1 MNQRLTASQAEKTK
15 KITMIGLMTAV
26 TCILGPLSLP
36 LPFSPVPI
44 TLTNFAVFLSIY
56 ILGMKYGTISLLIY
70 LALGTIGLPVFSSF
84 SGGLGKL
91 AGPTGGYLFGFIFL
105 ALIHGFFMLRF
116 HKKTFASIIGMTLG
130 MIACYLF
137 GTIWLALHMSLTFKA
152 ALMIGVIP
160 YLPGDAVKNRSR
172 SNHRTETIKR
182 NTKDTEMIIYFL
194 NSLFIIFR
202 ILL

>member
-91 AGPTGGYLFGFIFL
+91 SGPTGGYLFGFIFL
-105 ALIHGFFMLRF
+105 ALIPVSYTHLTLPTILR
-116 HKKTFASIIGMTLG
+116 
-130 MIACYLF
+130 
-137 GTIWLALHMSLTFKA
+137 
-152 ALMIGVIP
+152 V
-160 YLPGDAVKNRSR
+160 
-172 SNHRTETIKR
+172 
-182 NTKDTEMIIYFL
+182 
-194 NSLFIIFR
+194 
-202 ILL
+202 

>member
-152 ALMIGVIP
+152 ALMRSHP
-160 YLPGDAVKNRSR
+160 LSSRRCCQDRSR

>member
-70 LALGTIGLPVFSSF
+70 LALGTTDFLSF
-84 SGGLGKL
+84 RRSAAVLG
-91 AGPTGGYLFGFIFL
+91 
-105 ALIHGFFMLRF
+105 
-116 HKKTFASIIGMTLG
+116 S
-130 MIACYLF
+130 
-137 GTIWLALHMSLTFKA
+137 
-152 ALMIGVIP
+152 
-160 YLPGDAVKNRSR
+160 
-172 SNHRTETIKR
+172 
-182 NTKDTEMIIYFL
+182 
-194 NSLFIIFR
+194 
-202 ILL
+202 

>member
-105 ALIHGFFMLRF
+105 ALIQGFFMLRF

-160 YLPGDAVKNRSR
+160 YLPGDAVK
-172 SNHRTETIKR
+172 IALAA
-182 NTKDTEMIIYFL
+182 IIGPKL
-194 NSLFIIFR
+194 SSAIQKTQK
-202 ILL
+202 

>member
-15 KITMIGLMTAV
+15 KLTMIGLMTAV

-44 TLTNFAVFLSIY
+44 TLTTWNAIRSVY

-91 AGPTGGYLFGFIFL
+91 AGPTGGYLCGFIFL

-160 YLPGDAVKNRSR
+160 YLPGDAVK
-172 SNHRTETIKR
+172 IALAA
-182 NTKDTEMIIYFL
+182 IIGPKL
-194 NSLFIIFR
+194 SSAIQKTQK
-202 ILL
+202 

>member
-1 MNQRLTASQAEKTK
+1 
-15 KITMIGLMTAV
+15 
-26 TCILGPLSLP
+26 
-36 LPFSPVPI
+36 
-44 TLTNFAVFLSIY
+44 
-56 ILGMKYGTISLLIY
+56 
-70 LALGTIGLPVFSSF
+70 
-84 SGGLGKL
+84 
-91 AGPTGGYLFGFIFL
+91 
-105 ALIHGFFMLRF
+105 MLRF

-160 YLPGDAVKNRSR
+160 YLPGDAVKIALAAIIG
-172 SNHRTETIKR
+172 TETIKR

>member
-70 LALGTIGLPVFSSF
+70 LV
-84 SGGLGKL
+84 
-91 AGPTGGYLFGFIFL
+91 
-105 ALIHGFFMLRF
+105 RF
-116 HKKTFASIIGMTLG
+116 H
-130 MIACYLF
+130 
-137 GTIWLALHMSLTFKA
+137 
-152 ALMIGVIP
+152 
-160 YLPGDAVKNRSR
+160 LPCT
-172 SNHRTETIKR
+172 HPW
-182 NTKDTEMIIYFL
+182 
-194 NSLFIIFR
+194 IFYAE
-202 ILL
+202 IS

>member
-116 HKKTFASIIGMTLG
+116 HKKTVCFNHRHDSRHDCLLSIRNDM
-130 MIACYLF
+130 ACTTYE
-137 GTIWLALHMSLTFKA
+137 
-152 ALMIGVIP
+152 P
-160 YLPGDAVKNRSR
+160 YFQSCPYDRSHPLSSRRCCQDRSR

-182 NTKDTEMIIYFL
+182 NQKAQK
-194 NSLFIIFR
+194 
-202 ILL
+202 

>member
-1 MNQRLTASQAEKTK
+1 
-15 KITMIGLMTAV
+15 MTAV

-84 SGGLGKL
+84 SGGSWEASRTDRGDICSVSSSL
-91 AGPTGGYLFGFIFL
+91 
-105 ALIHGFFMLRF
+105 HSSMDFFMLRF
-116 HKKTFASIIGMTLG
+116 HKKNVCFNHRHDSRHDCLLSIRNDM
-130 MIACYLF
+130 ACTTYE
-137 GTIWLALHMSLTFKA
+137 
-152 ALMIGVIP
+152 P
-160 YLPGDAVKNRSR
+160 YFQSCPYDRSHPLSSRRCCQDRSR

>member
-44 TLTNFAVFLSIY
+44 TLTNFAVFL
-56 ILGMKYGTISLLIY
+56 Y

-160 YLPGDAVKNRSR
+160 YLPGDAVK
-172 SNHRTETIKR
+172 IALAA
-182 NTKDTEMIIYFL
+182 IIGPKL
-194 NSLFIIFR
+194 SSAIQKTQK
-202 ILL
+202 

>member
-137 GTIWLALHMSLTFKA
+137 GTIWLALHMSLTFKC
-152 ALMIGVIP
+152 P
-160 YLPGDAVKNRSR
+160 YDMSSLIFPEMLSR
-172 SNHRTETIKR
+172 SLSQQSSDRNYQAQYKRHR
-182 NTKDTEMIIYFL
+182 NDY
-194 NSLFIIFR
+194 
-202 ILL
+202 ILS

>member
-70 LALGTIGLPVFSSF
+70 LALG
-84 SGGLGKL
+84 
-91 AGPTGGYLFGFIFL
+91 GYLFGFIFL

-160 YLPGDAVKNRSR
+160 YLPGDAVK
-172 SNHRTETIKR
+172 IALAA
-182 NTKDTEMIIYFL
+182 IIGPKL
-194 NSLFIIFR
+194 SSAIQKTQK
-202 ILL
+202 

>member
-160 YLPGDAVKNRSR
+160 YLPGDAVK
-172 SNHRTETIKR
+172 IALAA
-182 NTKDTEMIIYFL
+182 IIGPKL
-194 NSLFIIFR
+194 SSAIQKTQKLSLIHI
-202 ILL
+202 

>member
-56 ILGMKYGTISLLIY
+56 IIGMKYGTISLLIY
-70 LALGTIGLPVFSSF
+70 
-84 SGGLGKL
+84 LGKL

-160 YLPGDAVKNRSR
+160 YLPGDAVK
-172 SNHRTETIKR
+172 IALAA
-182 NTKDTEMIIYFL
+182 IIGPKL
-194 NSLFIIFR
+194 SSAIQKTQK
-202 ILL
+202 

>member
-116 HKKTFASIIGMTLG
+116 HKKTFSSIG

-160 YLPGDAVKNRSR
+160 YLPGDAVK
-172 SNHRTETIKR
+172 IALAA
-182 NTKDTEMIIYFL
+182 IIGPKL
-194 NSLFIIFR
+194 SSAIQKTQK
-202 ILL
+202 

>member
-36 LPFSPVPI
+36 LPFSLVPI

-160 YLPGDAVKNRSR
+160 YLPGDAVK
-172 SNHRTETIKR
+172 IALAA
-182 NTKDTEMIIYFL
+182 IIGPKL
-194 NSLFIIFR
+194 SSAIQKTQK
-202 ILL
+202 

>member
-1 MNQRLTASQAEKTK
+1 
-15 KITMIGLMTAV
+15 MTAV

-91 AGPTGGYLFGFIFL
+91 AGPTGGYLFGFVSSL
-105 ALIHGFFMLRF
+105 SLIHG
-116 HKKTFASIIGMTLG
+116 
-130 MIACYLF
+130 
-137 GTIWLALHMSLTFKA
+137 
-152 ALMIGVIP
+152 
-160 YLPGDAVKNRSR
+160 
-172 SNHRTETIKR
+172 
-182 NTKDTEMIIYFL
+182 
-194 NSLFIIFR
+194 IFYC
-202 ILL
+202 

>member
-105 ALIHGFFMLRF
+105 ALIHGFL
-116 HKKTFASIIGMTLG
+116 
-130 MIACYLF
+130 C
-137 GTIWLALHMSLTFKA
+137 
-152 ALMIGVIP
+152 
-160 YLPGDAVKNRSR
+160 
-172 SNHRTETIKR
+172 
-182 NTKDTEMIIYFL
+182 
-194 NSLFIIFR
+194 
-202 ILL
+202 

>member
-1 MNQRLTASQAEKTK
+1 
-15 KITMIGLMTAV
+15 MTAV

-160 YLPGDAVKNRSR
+160 YLPGDAVKIALAAIIGPKLS
-172 SNHRTETIKR
+172 SAIQKHR
-182 NTKDTEMIIYFL
+182 NDY
-194 NSLFIIFR
+194 
-202 ILL
+202 ILS

>member
-160 YLPGDAVKNRSR
+160 YLPGDAVK
-172 SNHRTETIKR
+172 IALAA
-182 NTKDTEMIIYFL
+182 IIGPKLSSAIQKTQKCLYTFL
-194 NSLFIIFR
+194 IPCL
-202 ILL
+202 

>member
-26 TCILGPLSLP
+26 TCILGPPSLP

-160 YLPGDAVKNRSR
+160 YLPGDAVK
-172 SNHRTETIKR
+172 IALAA
-182 NTKDTEMIIYFL
+182 IIGPKL
-194 NSLFIIFR
+194 SSAIQKTQK
-202 ILL
+202 

>member
-160 YLPGDAVKNRSR
+160 YLPGDAVKIALAAIIGPKLSR
-172 SNHRTETIKR
+172 AIQKTQKLLYT
-182 NTKDTEMIIYFL
+182 FL
-194 NSLFIIFR
+194 IPCL
-202 ILL
+202 

>member
-137 GTIWLALHMSLTFKA
+137 A

-160 YLPGDAVKNRSR
+160 YLPGDAVK
-172 SNHRTETIKR
+172 IALAA
-182 NTKDTEMIIYFL
+182 IIGPKL
-194 NSLFIIFR
+194 SSAIQKTQK
-202 ILL
+202 

>member
-26 TCILGPLSLP
+26 TCILGPLSPP

-160 YLPGDAVKNRSR
+160 YLPGDAVK
-172 SNHRTETIKR
+172 IALAA
-182 NTKDTEMIIYFL
+182 IIGPKL
-194 NSLFIIFR
+194 SSAIQKTQK
-202 ILL
+202 

>member
-160 YLPGDAVKNRSR
+160 YLPGDAVKIALAAIIGPKLS
-172 SNHRTETIKR
+172 SAIQKTQKR
-182 NTKDTEMIIYFL
+182 LYTFL
-194 NSLFIIFR
+194 IPCL
-202 ILL
+202 

>member
-44 TLTNFAVFLSIY
+44 TLPNFAVFLSIY

-160 YLPGDAVKNRSR
+160 YLPGDAVK
-172 SNHRTETIKR
+172 IALAA
-182 NTKDTEMIIYFL
+182 IIGPKL
-194 NSLFIIFR
+194 SSAIQKTQK
-202 ILL
+202 

>member
-36 LPFSPVPI
+36 LP
-44 TLTNFAVFLSIY
+44 FAVFLSIY

-160 YLPGDAVKNRSR
+160 YLPGDAVK
-172 SNHRTETIKR
+172 IALAA
-182 NTKDTEMIIYFL
+182 IIGPKL
-194 NSLFIIFR
+194 SSAIQKTQK
-202 ILL
+202 

>member
-44 TLTNFAVFLSIY
+44 TLTTCGFLSIY

-105 ALIHGFFMLRF
+105 ALIHGL
-116 HKKTFASIIGMTLG
+116 
-130 MIACYLF
+130 C
-137 GTIWLALHMSLTFKA
+137 
-152 ALMIGVIP
+152 
-160 YLPGDAVKNRSR
+160 
-172 SNHRTETIKR
+172 
-182 NTKDTEMIIYFL
+182 
-194 NSLFIIFR
+194 
-202 ILL
+202 

>member
-137 GTIWLALHMSLTFKA
+137 GTIWLALHMNLTFKV

-160 YLPGDAVKNRSR
+160 YLPGDLLK
-172 SNHRTETIKR
+172 TILALILAPALKKR
-182 NTKDTEMIIYFL
+182 
-194 NSLFIIFR
+194 
-202 ILL
+202 LLPAFV

>member
-160 YLPGDAVKNRSR
+160 YLPGDAVK
-172 SNHRTETIKR
+172 IALAA
-182 NTKDTEMIIYFL
+182 IIGPKL
-194 NSLFIIFR
+194 SSAIQKTCPPR
-202 ILL
+202 HPPSG

>member
-137 GTIWLALHMSLTFKA
+137 GTIWLTFKA

-160 YLPGDAVKNRSR
+160 YLPGDAVK
-172 SNHRTETIKR
+172 IALAA
-182 NTKDTEMIIYFL
+182 IIGPKL
-194 NSLFIIFR
+194 SSAIQKTQK
-202 ILL
+202 

>member
-70 LALGTIGLPVFSSF
+70 LALGTIGL
-84 SGGLGKL
+84 
-91 AGPTGGYLFGFIFL
+91 LFVVQRRSWEASRTDRGIFV
-105 ALIHGFFMLRF
+105 RF
-116 HKKTFASIIGMTLG
+116 H
-130 MIACYLF
+130 
-137 GTIWLALHMSLTFKA
+137 
-152 ALMIGVIP
+152 
-160 YLPGDAVKNRSR
+160 LPCT
-172 SNHRTETIKR
+172 HPW
-182 NTKDTEMIIYFL
+182 
-194 NSLFIIFR
+194 IFYAE
-202 ILL
+202 IS